1 MNWRYYINQQATTII
16 YRVNKE
22 KTVAEAYSMFMNE
35 WIPLANTGTTVN
47 RIISFG
53 KLNSEDA
60 FLYML

>member
-1 MNWRYYINQQATTII
+1 MNWKYYINQRASTIL
-16 YRVNKE
+16 YRVDKE
-22 KTVAEAYSMFMNE
+22 KTVAEAYNMFTNE